1 MFIEDQTEDEREL
14 LGKTRRCL
22 FTENF
27 QYAISDSSSMDSVCI
42 TSNPDLSDV
51 DTANSEYHKKPTPV

>member
-22 FTENF
+22 FTEHF
-27 QYAISDSSSMDSVCI
+27 QLVNSDSSSMDSVCI
-42 TSNPDLSDV
+42 TSNPDHSDV
-51 DTANSEYHKKPTPV
+51 DTANSDYHKKPTPV